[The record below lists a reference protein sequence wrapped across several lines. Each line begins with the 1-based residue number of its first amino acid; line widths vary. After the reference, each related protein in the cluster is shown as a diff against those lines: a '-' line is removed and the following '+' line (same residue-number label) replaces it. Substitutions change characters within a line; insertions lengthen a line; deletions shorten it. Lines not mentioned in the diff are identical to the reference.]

1 MNGTSSPHTFHIPV
15 MGTGF
20 SVDTPAKV
28 AQYGISSV
36 ISIVDDMLIEK
47 MRERYCREC
56 EVPFVPITE
65 EEDDF
70 RARRITS
77 YLDLIDQ
84 TVKTR
89 FERLKRSFHEKGEE
103 FQKYIDMLPDL
114 SELKR
119 KFTDFIHNNTIRE
132 DLEKWAHEHLHPG
145 SIDVNIMTKLDKQM
159 YRDKQPLPVEHNAAH
174 SALRG
179 FAESVLES
187 SLVLSAGMNPRLYS
201 YIARFDGFFPNENGV
216 LKKKITIK
224 VSDYRSARIQGQ
236 FLAKKGLWV
245 SEYRIESGLNCG
257 GHAFATDGL
266 LMGPIL
272 EEFKNNRGQLIQ
284 STHETLAEALQRQ
297 GRPVPKRP
305 LPLKITAQGGVGTA
319 EEHQFLLDHYA
330 LDSVG
335 WATPFLLVPEVT
347 NVDDHTRD
355 QLVAA
360 KEKDVVLSH
369 SSPLGVP
376 FYALKGTSKHVEQR
390 SLVEGGRPGSSCPK
404 EYLEFN
410 TEFTERPICV
420 ASRQYQKLKL
430 SELDGLGLTV
440 AEYQQRFDRIVEKSC
455 LCAGL
460 GAGALVVHGL
470 ERKQQGGDGV
480 LICPGP
486 NIAYFSEI
494 VSLKTMVDH
503 IYGRTNLIRRTDR
516 PHVFMKEL
524 RLYVDYLKGEI
535 RESVKPLDEKQRKFF
550 ETFRDNLNAGIEY
563 YRALRS
569 RTDERWTGMWKDL
582 QDELLAFQNELED
595 IFAREFATVAAVRQ

>member
-1 MNGTSSPHTFHIPV
+1 MKKTPIPHTFHIPV

-47 MRERYCREC
+47 MRERYCKEC

-77 YLDLIDQ
+77 YLNLIDE

-89 FERLKRSFHEKGEE
+89 FERLKKSILEKGGE

-114 SELKR
+114 SDLKR
-119 KFTDFIHNNTIRE
+119 KFTDFVQNNTIRE
-132 DLEKWAHEHLHPG
+132 DLEKWANEHLRPG

-159 YRDKQPLPVEHNAAH
+159 YRDEKLLPVEHNAAH
-174 SALRG
+174 AALRG

-201 YIARFDGFFPNENGV
+201 YIARFDDFFPNQNGV
-216 LKKKITIK
+216 LKKKIVIK
-224 VSDYRSARIQGQ
+224 VSDFRSARIQGQ

-245 SEYRIESGLNCG
+245 SEYRVESGLNCG

-272 EEFKNNRGQLIQ
+272 EEFKNNRVQLIE
-284 STHETLAEALQRQ
+284 SMHETLLEALRKQ
-297 GRPVPKRP
+297 GRPVPEGP

-347 NVDDHTRD
+347 NVDVQTRER
-355 QLVAA
+355 LAGA
-360 KEKDVVLSH
+360 TEKDVVLSH

-376 FYALKGTSKHVEQR
+376 FYALKGTSKEVERQT
-390 SLVEGGRPGSSCPK
+390 LIDGGRPGSSCPK
-404 EYLEFN
+404 KYLEFN
-410 TEFTERPICV
+410 TEFTEHPICV
-420 ASRQYQKLKL
+420 ASRQYQNLKIK
-430 SELDGLGLTV
+430 ELDKLGLSRKD
-440 AEYQQRFDRIVEKSC
+440 YRRQFDQIVEKSC

-460 GAGALVVHGL
+460 GAGALVINGID
-470 ERKQQGGDGV
+470 RKQQGGDGV
-480 LICPGP
+480 LVCPGP

-503 IYGRTNLIRRTDR
+503 IYGRVNLIRKSDR
-516 PHVFMKEL
+516 PHMFIKEL
-524 RLYVDYLKGEI
+524 ELYVNYLKDQV
-535 RESVKPLDEKQRKFF
+535 RESVKPLDDKQRKFLKD
-550 ETFRDNLNAGIEY
+550 FRDNLSDGIKY
-563 YRALRS
+563 YQDLFS
-569 RTDERWTGMWKDL
+569 RTEERWAGTCQRL
-582 QDELLAFQNELED
+582 H
-595 IFAREFATVAAVRQ
+595 

>member
-1 MNGTSSPHTFHIPV
+1 

-20 SVDTPAKV
+20 SIDTPAKV
-28 AQYGISSV
+28 AHYGISSV

-47 MRERYCREC
+47 MRERYCKEC
-56 EVPFVPITE
+56 DVPFVPISE
-65 EEDDF
+65 EVDDC

-84 TVKTR
+84 TVRTR
-89 FERLKRSFHEKGEE
+89 FEQLKRSIHETREE
-103 FQKYIDMLPDL
+103 LQKYIDMLPDL
-114 SELKR
+114 SEVKK
-119 KFTDFIHNNTIRE
+119 KFIDLVRNNTIKE
-132 DLEKWAHEHLHPG
+132 DIEQWAHEHLRPG

-159 YRDKQPLPVEHNAAH
+159 FRDKQPLPVEYNAAH

-201 YIARFDGFFPNENGV
+201 YMARFDGFFPDEKGI
-216 LKKKITIK
+216 LRKKIVIK

-272 EEFKNNRGQLIQ
+272 EEFKNNREQLIE
-284 STHETLAEALQRQ
+284 STHETLAEALRKQ
-297 GRPVPKRP
+297 GRPVPERP
-305 LPLKITAQGGVGTA
+305 LPLKVTAQGGVGTA
-319 EEHQFLLDHYA
+319 EEHQFLLEHYA

-347 NVDDHTRD
+347 NVDENTREL
-355 QLVAA
+355 LVAA

-376 FYALKGTSKHVEQR
+376 FHALRGTSKQVEQKA
-390 SLVEGGRPGSSCPK
+390 LVDSGRPGSSCPK
-404 EYLEFN
+404 KYLEFN

-430 SELDGLGLTV
+430 SELDGLGLSV
-440 AEYQQRFDRIVEKSC
+440 AEYQHRFDGIVEKSC

-460 GAGALVVHGL
+460 GAGALMVSGL
-470 ERKQQGGDGV
+470 DRKQQGGDGV

-486 NIAYFSEI
+486 NIAYFSEV
-494 VSLKTMVDH
+494 VSLQTMVDH

-516 PHVFMKEL
+516 PHMFMKEL
-524 RLYVDYLKGEI
+524 RLYVEFLKGEI
-535 RESVKPLDEKQRKFF
+535 RESVKPLDEKQRKFI
-550 ETFRDNLNAGIEY
+550 ETFRENLTAGIGY
-563 YRALRS
+563 YRALLL
-569 RTDERWTGMWKDL
+569 RTEERWAGMWRGV
-582 QDELLAFQNELED
+582 QEELSAFENELKGL
-595 IFAREFATVAAVRQ
+595 FAGDSETAVAVTR